1 MNRRVC
7 YRSSFRHLKTALSQK
22 YTHDKQSDGGRSEKN
37 IEETEAEAAASVAS
51 SAEEKEMTPAD
62 MRVGVFIYKLSDTYM
77 SLFKEEL
84 IKDLVKAGFKEEN
97 ITVVNSAFS
106 HGYQMLQLKKVIS
119 SGVDILVVNP
129 VNMSKTAEVTDLAM
143 EAGVPLVYVNRE
155 PEASEEIRW
164 ESENLPVTYIGCD
177 ARQAG
182 TFQGKMLIDL
192 GFENIDKNGDGVLQY
207 IMVKGEKNSADTYFR
222 TRYSIEALK
231 NAGWSVE
238 KLAEGNGNWDKNV
251 SEYVVTEALAENPSV
266 EVIICNNDMMAVGA
280 LEAVNKAGLEAGKDV
295 YIIGA
300 DAFEVALEKI
310 LEGKI
315 VGTVFNNYVEQARLT
330 TGTILSYMKKQ
341 NVAHFYGSDYVK
353 VTKENAE
360 TILGI
365 IREDEESDA
374 QQEE

>member
-1 MNRRVC
+1 MRRKLFEILTV
-7 YRSSFRHLKTALSQK
+7 SVLITALLAGCSK
-22 YTHDKQSDGGRSEKN
+22 NN
-37 IEETEAEAAASVAS
+37 IEEVEVSASASVAS
-51 SAEEKEMTPAD
+51 SAEEKEMTPAE
-62 MRVGVFIYKLSDTYM
+62 MKVGVCIHKFSDTYM
-77 SLFKEEL
+77 SLFKDEL

-97 ITVVNSAFS
+97 ITVINSAMS
-106 HGYQMLQLKKVIS
+106 QGYQMLKLKKLIE

-129 VNMSKTAEVTDLAM
+129 VDTYKTTEVTDLAM
-143 EAGVPLVYVNRE
+143 EAGIPLVYVNRE
-155 PEASEEIRW
+155 PDASDEIRW
-164 ESENLPVTYIGCD
+164 ENDNLPVTYIGCD

-182 TFQGKMLIDL
+182 TFQGKIIMDL
-192 GFENIDKNGDGVLQY
+192 GFETVDKNGDGILQY
-207 IMVKGEKNSADTYFR
+207 FMVKGDKDTADTYFR
-222 TRYSIEALK
+222 TRYSIDALK

-251 SEYVVTEALAENPSV
+251 AEYVVTEALEENPSP
-266 EVIICNNDMMAVGA
+266 EVIICNNDMMAIGA
-280 LEAVNKAGLEAGKDV
+280 LEAVSKAGLVAGRDV

-300 DAFEVALEKI
+300 DAFEGALQNI

-365 IREDEESDA
+365 ISKDEE
-374 QQEE
+374 E